1 MRTQLKWTAAIIMVA
16 VSLLLGAGCSDNS
29 TPTGGGNTTPAKTT
43 EWSPSENVYR
53 SVIDASNKDAFMY
66 FSFTTRDTVT
76 TGVPKVVTGT
86 NWDIAFRRTEIKL
99 NGGASSGG
107 GTVVGMQLD
116 SGMTIGAC
124 VAGDTTGKSWVS
136 DKINYAVDQWYS
148 YNSMTHQLDM
158 TRWVYSMVDASA
170 HHYVKFRI
178 DSIVGAGMPPSM
190 GTVWISYY
198 YNPTVD
204 DKALDGTVVTAA
216 ITVGNGTGYFDF
228 SSATQVTPSS
238 TASTD
243 WDIAFSNYDCKLNSG
258 PNGIGKCAAF
268 DAFTELTDKTD
279 INALTVHPSGATMFP
294 DQASSVFEH
303 DGITWYNY
311 TGAPL
316 HQILSKDFVYIIK
329 SQGKLYKLKIEG
341 YYANVSGTSVSGH
354 YTFVWNEIL

>member
-1 MRTQLKWTAAIIMVA
+1 MMVA
-16 VSLLLGAGCSDNS
+16 LSLLLGAGCSDNS
-29 TPTGGGNTTPAKTT
+29 TPTGGNNGPAPTGTTQ
-43 EWSPSENVYR
+43 WSSSENFYR
-53 SVIDASNKDAFMY
+53 SAVDASSTTDFIY
-66 FSFTTRDTVT
+66 YSFTTKDTVT
-76 TGVPKVVTGT
+76 TGVPKEVTGT

-116 SGMTIGAC
+116 SGMTMGAC
-124 VAGDTTGKSWVS
+124 MAGDTTGRSWVT
-136 DKINYAVDQWYS
+136 DNINYAVDQWYS
-148 YNSMTHQLDM
+148 YNVGTHQLDM
-158 TRWVYSMVDASA
+158 TKWVYSMVDATG

-204 DKALDGTVVTAA
+204 DKALDGTVVTAG
-216 ITVGNGTGYFDF
+216 ITVGSGTGYFDF

-238 TASTD
+238 TASTE
-243 WDIAFSNYDCKLNSG
+243 WDIAFNNYDCLLNSG

-279 INALTVHPSGATMFP
+279 INAFTAQPSAPMFP
-294 DQASSVFEH
+294 DQASSVFSQ
-303 DGITWYNY
+303 GSTLWYDYNPSTHVISSMGY
-311 TGAPL
+311 
-316 HQILSKDFVYIIK
+316 VYIIK

-341 YYANVSGTSVSGH
+341 YYANVSGAAVSGH